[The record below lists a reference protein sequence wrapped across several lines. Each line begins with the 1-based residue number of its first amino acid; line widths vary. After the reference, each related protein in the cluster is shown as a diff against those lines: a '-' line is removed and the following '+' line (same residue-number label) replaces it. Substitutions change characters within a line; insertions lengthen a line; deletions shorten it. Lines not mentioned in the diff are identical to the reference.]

1 MIEQPN
7 ILIIGKNS
15 FIGNSYEENTK
26 FKNREKISL
35 RNSTLEEL
43 SFSNYQALLHLPAI
57 VHQSSKIPYEKYH
70 EVNTTLAY
78 ETARKA
84 KEEGVKHFVFFS
96 TIRVYGEYTKR
107 NETWDEETPPSPTDN
122 YGRSKLEAE
131 KQITALSDDHFTVSI
146 LRIPMVYGPGNRG
159 NINKMIHFIEKFRFS
174 PFSRIN
180 NERNVLYIKNLVDF
194 LDEIIQHRT
203 GGLFVVTDP
212 NPVSTSEIA
221 DNICKHIDKKILTFS
236 IPGIFR
242 FLLKSMWRAGYYKIF
257 GNLKLDCTESFE
269 RVAFEPG
276 YNFGE
281 GIAEM
286 MEWYKNNQK
295 AHRQS

>member
-1 MIEQPN
+1 
-7 ILIIGKNS
+7 
-15 FIGNSYEENTK
+15 
-26 FKNREKISL
+26 
-35 RNSTLEEL
+35 
-43 SFSNYQALLHLPAI
+43 

-96 TIRVYGEYTKR
+96 TIRVYGEYTKED
-107 NETWDEETPPSPTDN
+107 ETWDEETTPYPTDN

-131 KQITALSDDHFTVSI
+131 KQITALSDDHFAVSI

-174 PFSRIN
+174 PFSGIN

-194 LDEIIQHRT
+194 LDKIITNRI

-221 DNICKHIDKKILTFS
+221 DDICKHIDKKIFKFS
-236 IPGIFR
+236 IPGMFR

-257 GNLKLDCTESFE
+257 GNLKLDCTKSFE
-269 RVAFEPG
+269 RVAFEPD

-295 AHRQS
+295 ATGRANNE